1 MLYLQIASPK
11 SSVLNFL
18 DSNSFEVIISIFQRT
33 EKVPDMERLRMF
45 YVNTDK
51 NIISYFILNFI
62 DCTNILDKEELIRAE
77 LDKLEEEYIDA
88 GSDKKGIK
96 YSIINSFKTVQEI
109 SQIDKNTS
117 AIYLVKFSEENML
130 TKYKNLI
137 YSIEESPIYFKR
149 YILPYTEKQ
158 VVGLKKVLSDY
169 SDKNIVEILSELAD
183 VEENYYSLMNGTN
196 YNSVYELV
204 IRLFSKIPF
213 LQYKFKATSD
223 DISLEKMVKDAL
235 ASDLVKYDEAIK
247 ANKIEIEDLIE
258 LEEVAITEKEIE
270 VILNKLM
277 EEA

>member
-1 MLYLQIASPK
+1 
-11 SSVLNFL
+11 
-18 DSNSFEVIISIFQRT
+18 
-33 EKVPDMERLRMF
+33 
-45 YVNTDK
+45 
-51 NIISYFILNFI
+51 
-62 DCTNILDKEELIRAE
+62 
-77 LDKLEEEYIDA
+77 
-88 GSDKKGIK
+88 
-96 YSIINSFKTVQEI
+96 
-109 SQIDKNTS
+109 
-117 AIYLVKFSEENML
+117 ML
-130 TKYKNLI
+130 TKYRNLI
-137 YSIEESPIYFKR
+137 YSIEESPNYFKR

-158 VVGLKKVLSDY
+158 VVGLKNVLSDY

-235 ASDLVKYDEAIK
+235 ANDLVKYDEAIK
-247 ANKIEIEDLIE
+247 ANKIEIEDSIE
-258 LEEVAITEKEIE
+258 LEEIAITEKEID

>member
-1 MLYLQIASPK
+1 MNEIMNKLFEQY
-11 SSVLNFL
+11 NFAKTWEE
-18 DSNSFEVIISIFQRT
+18 DN
-33 EKVPDMERLRMF
+33 KMF

-51 NIISYFILNFI
+51 NVVSYFILNYI

-88 GSDKKGIK
+88 ESDKKGIK
-96 YSIINSFKTVQEI
+96 YSIINSFKTMQEI

-117 AIYLVKFSEENML
+117 AIYIVKFSEENML
-130 TKYKNLI
+130 TKYRNLI
-137 YSIEESPIYFKR
+137 YSIEESPNYFKR

-158 VVGLKKVLSDY
+158 VVGLKNVLSDY
-169 SDKNIVEILSELAD
+169 REKNIVEILSELAD

-223 DISLEKMVKDAL
+223 DISLEKKVKDSL
-235 ASDLVKYDEAIK
+235 DEDLEKYDEAIK
-247 ANKIEIEDLIE
+247 ENRIGIEELVELAKID
-258 LEEVAITEKEIE
+258 ITEKEIE
-270 VILNKLM
+270 IIISKLV
-277 EEA
+277 EEVEWCSIK